1 MPLTLVKFIEAGGV
15 AEGADGSRLPAA
27 PTLHPHSGTAL
38 AEAVCD
44 MARGFRMQ
52 KKGKRKQAEMKASQC
67 PSPAAARRP
76 QRRTYCSTLPITNAC
91 HMLSAEHSNHQTTL
105 LPACTT
111 EPGLTPSLPET
122 GSILPK
128 KKGGK
133 RQTRSAGVLPR
144 GGVAGDASGAML
156 LDIHPENQKDALLG
170 GKKVFGGLSL

>member
-1 MPLTLVKFIEAGGV
+1 MPLTLVKFIQAGSV

-44 MARGFRMQ
+44 MARGFRMEE
-52 KKGKRKQAEMKASQC
+52 KGKRKKGEMKTSKC
-67 PSPAAARRP
+67 PYPAAARRP
-76 QRRTYCSTLPITNAC
+76 QRRTYSSTLPITTAC

-128 KKGGK
+128 KREKKGK
-133 RQTRSAGVLPR
+133 PGVQESWPGEVLLGMPPEQCWWIFSLKTK
-144 GGVAGDASGAML
+144 GML
-156 LDIHPENQKDALLG
+156 LWG
-170 GKKVFGGLSL
+170 